1 MNVTA
6 RLGLISTEV
15 LLATWPNLH
24 DAWSPVVR
32 PTLLEVIE
40 LHAALSVAT
49 DALRLASHL
58 ANA

>member
-1 MNVTA
+1 MTA
-6 RLGLISTEV
+6 RLGLSSAEV

-24 DAWSPVVR
+24 DGWPPVVR

-49 DALRLASHL
+49 NALHL
-58 ANA
+58 ANHLADA